1 MTPKSKGEFL
11 FELHNELHRIGI
23 DADDEIFADFEEHF
37 NEGMEQGIPEEE
49 TCRRLGDPKEIARN
63 YLEIRSSRIN
73 SLVADAIEANKPHVS
88 LTKPGRNTPAD
99 ISLAKPEPIRE
110 VTPEHIMTEEEAQA
124 LAAASRSAAAA
135 APIREVTP
143 EHIAAEPEPAQKPSD
158 ILNSFLDEH
167 KQSQTVREV
176 TPEHIAAEETPQPE
190 ASQSAPQPEAPQSIP
205 SPSNERE
212 QDNSAERQG
221 YVPPQSCKQVG
232 DNGGMLDWAQ
242 LKGRKTNVNM
252 SKLIPQLILDCCV
265 FTWLIPTLASIAF
278 GVGSGGVAVIS
289 SGVGALFGAT
299 AYVFMSR
306 IFLAIGLVSLGCIMI
321 LGAACIIKGIVK
333 IIKKLIENHIK
344 AIYDL

>member
-1 MTPKSKGEFL
+1 MTPKNKGEFL

-23 DADDEIFADFEEHF
+23 DADEEIFADFEEHF
-37 NEGMEQGIPEEE
+37 KEGMEQGISEEE

-73 SLVADAIEANKPHVS
+73 SIVAEAIEANRPHVS
-88 LTKPGRNTPAD
+88 LTKPGRKTPAD

-124 LAAASRSAAAA
+124 IAAASRSAAVN

-143 EHIAAEPEPAQKPSD
+143 EHIAAEPETAPKPSD

-167 KQSQTVREV
+167 KASQPVREV
-176 TPEHIAAEETPQPE
+176 TPEHIAAEETSQHE
-190 ASQSAPQPEAPQSIP
+190 AQSIP
-205 SPSNERE
+205 TPSSDHE
-212 QDNSAERQG
+212 QDYSNDRQS

-232 DNGGMLDWAQ
+232 DNGGMFDWAQ
-242 LKGRKTNVNM
+242 IKGRQPNVNA
-252 SKLIPQLILDCCV
+252 SKLIVQIILDCCLYS
-265 FTWLIPTLASIAF
+265 WLLPMLIGIAF
-278 GVGSGGVAVIS
+278 GVGSGGIGVIS
-289 SGVGALFGAT
+289 SGVGSLFGAT

-321 LGAACIIKGIVK
+321 LGAACIVKGIVK
-333 IIKKLIENHIK
+333 LIKKIIESHVK
-344 AIYDL
+344 AIFDL

>member
-1 MTPKSKGEFL
+1 MTPKNKGEFL

-23 DADDEIFADFEEHF
+23 DADEEIFADFEEHF
-37 NEGMEQGIPEEE
+37 NEGMEQGISEEE

-73 SLVADAIEANKPHVS
+73 SIVAEAIEANRPHVS
-88 LTKPGRNTPAD
+88 LTKPGRTTPAD

-124 LAAASRSAAAA
+124 IAAASRSAAVN

-143 EHIAAEPEPAQKPSD
+143 EHIAAEPESAPKPSD

-167 KQSQTVREV
+167 KASQPVREV
-176 TPEHIAAEETPQPE
+176 TPEHIAAEETSQPEQPE
-190 ASQSAPQPEAPQSIP
+190 AQSIP
-205 SPSNERE
+205 TPSSDHE
-212 QDNSAERQG
+212 QAYNNDRQS

-232 DNGGMLDWAQ
+232 DNGGMFDWTQ
-242 LKGRKTNVNM
+242 IKGRQPNVNA
-252 SKLIPQLILDCCV
+252 SKLIVQIILDCCLYS
-265 FTWLIPTLASIAF
+265 WLLPMLIGIAF
-278 GVGSGGVAVIS
+278 GVGSGGVGVIS

-321 LGAACIIKGIVK
+321 LVAACIIKGIVK
-333 IIKKLIENHIK
+333 LIKKIVESHVK
-344 AIYDL
+344 AIFDL